1 MSIEIHPLPAFEDN
15 YIWTLRSGDT
25 VAVVDP
31 GEAAP
36 VRRYLEQ
43 TGTKLCAIL
52 VTHRHGDHTEG
63 IAALAADC
71 TVPVFGPSLE
81 TIAGVTR
88 RLADG
93 ERIEL
98 PELGI
103 DFEVI
108 AVPGHTRGH
117 VAYYAP
123 AGPLQG
129 GTRPP
134 GGQRAGVA
142 SVGEPYGRRGLLFCG
157 DVLFGAGC
165 GRVFEGTMA
174 EMQASLAR
182 LAALPGDTLVY
193 CAHEYTQA
201 NLRFARAVEPDSAA
215 LLERSAAVA
224 KLRSEGRPTV
234 PSTLA
239 EELATNPFLRWDAPA
254 VIAAARGRR
263 GSPPRDAVEVFAA
276 IREWKNGF

>member
-1 MSIEIHPLPAFEDN
+1 MSVEIHPLPAFEDN
-15 YIWTLRSGDT
+15 YIWALRSGDA

-36 VRRYLEQ
+36 VLRYLEQ
-43 TGTKLCAIL
+43 TGAKLCAIL

-63 IAALAADC
+63 IAALAADHA
-71 TVPVFGPSLE
+71 VPVFGPSLE

-93 ERIEL
+93 ERIDL
-98 PELGI
+98 PQLGI

-117 VAYYAP
+117 IAYY
-123 AGPLQG
+123 
-129 GTRPP
+129 
-134 GGQRAGVA
+134 
-142 SVGEPYGRRGLLFCG
+142 RRGLLFCG

-182 LAALPGDTLVY
+182 LAALPGDTLIY

-201 NLRFARAVEPDSAA
+201 NLRFARAVEPASAA

-224 KLRSEGRPTV
+224 KLRAGGHPSV

-254 VIAAARGRR
+254 VIAAARDRLGA
-263 GSPPRDAVEVFAA
+263 PPRDAVEVFAA